1 MTLIKC
7 EINLI
12 LTLPE
17 NYVMFSVDANQAIT
31 FAKTDAELYVPL
43 VTLSTQSNARVEQ
56 LKKLK
61 LDFKRIIN
69 WNKYQ

>member
-1 MTLIKC
+1 
-7 EINLI
+7 
-12 LTLPE
+12 
-17 NYVMFSVDANQAIT
+17 MFSVDANQAIT
-31 FAKTDAELYVPL
+31 FPKTDAELYVPL
-43 VTLSTQSNARVEQ
+43 VTLSTQGNARVEQ